1 MVDDQTQPTGARY
14 CGSSE
19 IEAYQALVRQL
30 KGTPIPDQDILAN
43 LGLFLTR
50 SSFGRLQFL
59 YKLYLRV
66 LEGHGVVM
74 EFGTW
79 WGQNL
84 ALFTTFRS
92 LHEPYNLSRRI
103 IGFDTF
109 AGFPGVSGED
119 GTAGVMRPGAFGL
132 PGQYEDQLAQLL
144 GAHEALAPRGNVERF
159 ELIKGN
165 VEETLPA
172 YLDRHPETVI
182 AMAYF
187 DLDLYRP
194 TRSCLEA
201 IRPFLARNSV
211 LAFDQ
216 LCFEEF
222 PGETLALREA
232 LGFETLRICRDPLSP
247 IQSYVVFE

>member
-1 MVDDQTQPTGARY
+1 MDDQTQPTGALY
-14 CGSSE
+14 AGASE
-19 IEAYQALVRQL
+19 VDAYRTLVRQL
-30 KGTPIPDQDILAN
+30 KGTPIPDSAILAN

-50 SSFGRLQFL
+50 SSFGRIQFL
-59 YKLYLRV
+59 YKLYQRI
-66 LEGHGVVM
+66 LEVQGVVM

-109 AGFPGVSGED
+109 EGFPSVAGED
-119 GTAGVMRPGAFGL
+119 GDAAVMREGAFGL
-132 PGQYEDQLAQLL
+132 PDGHEEQLRQLL
-144 GAHEALAPRGNVERF
+144 AAHEALAPRGDRPRF
-159 ELIKGN
+159 ELVKGD
-165 VEETLPA
+165 VEQTLPA
-172 YLDRHPETVI
+172 YLERHPETVI
-182 AMAYF
+182 ALAYF

-201 IRPFLARNSV
+201 IRPYLARNSI

-216 LCFEEF
+216 LCFAEF

-232 LGFETLRICRDPLSP
+232 LGFETVRICRDPLSP

>member
-1 MVDDQTQPTGARY
+1 VDDQTQPTGRRY
-14 CGSSE
+14 AGASE

-30 KGTPIPDQDILAN
+30 KSTPIPDRDILAN

-50 SSFGRLQFL
+50 SSFGRLQFN
-59 YKLYLRV
+59 YKLYQRILDV
-66 LEGHGVVM
+66 HGVVM

-84 ALFTTFRS
+84 ALFSTFRS

-109 AGFPGVSGED
+109 AGFPGVVAED
-119 GTAGVMRPGAFGL
+119 GRADVMREGAFAL
-132 PGQYEDQLAQLL
+132 PDDYQDRLAHLL
-144 GAHEALAPRGNVERF
+144 GAHEALAPRGEHPRF
-159 ELIKGN
+159 ELIKGD
-165 VEETLPA
+165 VEDTLPA
-172 YLDRHPETVI
+172 YLERHPETVI
-182 AMAYF
+182 ALAYF

-194 TRSCLEA
+194 TRTCLEA
-201 IRPFLARNSV
+201 IRPYLARNSV

-216 LCFEEF
+216 LCFAEF
-222 PGETLALREA
+222 PGESLALREA
-232 LGFETLRICRDPLSP
+232 LSFDSLRICRDPISP

>member
-1 MVDDQTQPTGARY
+1 MDEQAQPTGKSYA
-14 CGSSE
+14 GAGE
-19 IEAYQALVRQL
+19 TEAYQHLVRQL
-30 KGTPIPDQDILAN
+30 KRTPIPDQDVLAN

-50 SSFGRLQFL
+50 SSFGRIQFL
-59 YKLYLRV
+59 YKLYLRI
-66 LEGHGVVM
+66 LEVHGVVM

-84 ALFTTFRS
+84 ALFSTFRS

-109 AGFPGVSGED
+109 EGFPGVSEED
-119 GTAGVMRPGAFGL
+119 GAAEVMRKGAFAL
-132 PGQYEDQLAQLL
+132 PGNYEDRLAQLL
-144 GAHEALAPRGNVERF
+144 GAHESLAPRGNVQRF
-159 ELIKGN
+159 ELVKGN

-172 YLDRHPETVI
+172 YLERHPETVI

-201 IRPFLARNSV
+201 IRPYLARNSV

-216 LCFEEF
+216 LCFQEF

-232 LGFETLRICRDPLSP
+232 LGFETLRICHDPIPP